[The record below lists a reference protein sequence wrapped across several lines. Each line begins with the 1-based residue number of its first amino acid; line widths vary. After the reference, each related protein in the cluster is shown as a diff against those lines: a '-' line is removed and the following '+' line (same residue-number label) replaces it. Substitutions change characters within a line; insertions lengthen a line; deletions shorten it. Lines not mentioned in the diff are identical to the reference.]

1 MSEPSP
7 SAFQSSA
14 SPAANGLA
22 ETLAALMSHS
32 RWLSLGGALLLLAM
46 LPTFAL
52 SLLHPQQFNGIDAYD
67 KPLKFQLSLAVYL
80 LSLAWMRGH
89 LTPAGRA
96 RRVAVLTD
104 VVPTLAAF
112 GEAAYILWRASRGEA
127 SHFNV
132 ASPLASAL
140 YGLMGVGA
148 LLLVAASGVLAWL
161 LRRHAQAGLN
171 AAYLASVRHGLWLT
185 MILGGLV
192 GAYLSSQTGHAVG
205 GTLGGAPGGIPNDS
219 FGLPLAGWSRV
230 AGDLRV
236 PHFFGIHAMQLLPLF
251 GWALTRNKRRA
262 APNVSHPHGGRTTC
276 VVGLGALSRRW
287 PEPAATTAVHAA
299 AIAYAAFT
307 VLTFVQAAAGV
318 PFLFGL

>member
-1 MSEPSP
+1 MSEPST
-7 SAFQSSA
+7 SAFRSSA
-14 SPAANGLA
+14 SPAPSNLA
-22 ETLAALMSHS
+22 DTLAALMSHS

-104 VVPTLAAF
+104 VVPTIAAF

-127 SHFNV
+127 SHFNL
-132 ASPLASAL
+132 ASPLAAAL

-161 LRRHAQAGLN
+161 LRRHAHASLN

-192 GAYLSSQTGHAVG
+192 GAYLSSQTGHAVV
-205 GTLGGAPGGIPNDS
+205 GTPGGIPNDS

-251 GWALTRNKRRA
+251 GWAL
-262 APNVSHPHGGRTTC
+262 
-276 VVGLGALSRRW
+276 SRWWR
-287 PEPAATTAVHAA
+287 EPAATTAVHAA